1 MKEQITAL
9 DTELPDSDLAERA
22 KSGDRAAEEALVL
35 RYGRLVRAC
44 ARPLFLMGGDSED
57 LVQEGM
63 MGLLTAIREFDPG
76 RTVPFRAYAETC
88 IRNRLFSAVRAAAR
102 SKHTPLNSYVPLD
115 PALFDGT
122 DCGERRPVDQ
132 CEGNPETL
140 FIHQEDMQER
150 MRQIYSQLSPLE
162 TRILRLYLSGMS
174 YSEIAS
180 TCNRPLK
187 SVDNAVQRIRRKIVR
202 QSEQGESSKR

>member
-76 RTVPFRAYAETC
+76 RTVSFRAYAETC
-88 IRNRLFSAVRAAAR
+88 IRNRLFSAIRAAAR

-150 MRQIYSQLSPLE
+150 MRPVSYTHLSPHRLE
-162 TRILRLYLSGMS
+162 QNSRRGGCFVLWRNGKKLERECAICQRLL
-174 YSEIAS
+174 
-180 TCNRPLK
+180 
-187 SVDNAVQRIRRKIVR
+187 
-202 QSEQGESSKR
+202 

>member
-9 DTELPDSDLAERA
+9 DTELLDSDLAERA

-76 RTVPFRAYAETC
+76 RTVSFRAYAETC
-88 IRNRLFSAVRAAAR
+88 IRNRLFSAIRAAAR

-115 PALFDGT
+115 PALLT
-122 DCGERRPVDQ
+122 APIVAR
-132 CEGNPETL
+132 EG
-140 FIHQEDMQER
+140 R
-150 MRQIYSQLSPLE
+150 
-162 TRILRLYLSGMS
+162 
-174 YSEIAS
+174 
-180 TCNRPLK
+180 
-187 SVDNAVQRIRRKIVR
+187 
-202 QSEQGESSKR
+202 